1 MDFDQILP
9 KLYVGSYPRVGDIDK
24 LNRHGITAVLNVQSD
39 EDLEYLGL
47 DWSEMRA
54 RYFALGMEVRR
65 VPIIDFNDDDL
76 RDKLPE
82 AVQALNEL
90 VDEKHDVFVHCNAG
104 VNRSPSVVIAWLSW
118 KQGWSLDNAER
129 HVIGC
134 HPCAPVMDV
143 VRRAGRER
151 QERRSTNRRTNGD

>member
-1 MDFDQILP
+1 MELDQILP

-54 RYFALGMEVRR
+54 RYFALGIDVRR
-65 VPIIDFNDDDL
+65 VAITDFDDDDL

-82 AVQALNEL
+82 AVRALSEL
-90 VDEKHDVFVHCNAG
+90 VDEKHDVFVHCIAG

-118 KQGWSLDNAER
+118 VQGWSLDEAER
-129 HVIGC
+129 HVISC
-134 HPCAPVMDV
+134 HPCAPVMEV
-143 VRRAGRER
+143 MRLAGRDQGR
-151 QERRSTNRRTNGD
+151 KQLP